1 MGFSVSG
8 SAAVIFVAA
17 FIGFGMFYT
26 ATANSFERVN
36 DAREDQRDRLLDQ
49 QNTEISLVSATWNA
63 TGSENLVVTV
73 DNTGSE
79 TLSVEETDLLVD
91 NDYQTEYETTVN
103 TNPSNPSTDI
113 WASQEQLEITVTS
126 LSTEPVRV
134 KVVTENGIAETAEV
148 S

>member
-17 FIGFGMFYT
+17 FIGFGMFYS

-49 QNTEISLVSATWNA
+49 QNTDISIISATWNS
-63 TGSENLVVTV
+63 TGEDNLVVTV

-91 NDYQTEYETTVN
+91 NDYYSGYDTTVDDEG
-103 TNPSNPSTDI
+103 STDI
-113 WASQEQLEITVTS
+113 WASQEQLTITVRS
-126 LSTEPVRV
+126 LSSQPDRV
-134 KVVTENGIAETAEV
+134 KIVTENGVADTMVV

>member
-17 FIGFGMFYT
+17 FIGFGMFYS

-49 QNTEISLVSATWNA
+49 QNTDISLVSATWNSS
-63 TGSENLVVTV
+63 GSEDLVVTV

-91 NDYQTEYETTVN
+91 NDYRSNYETAVDGVG
-103 TNPSNPSTDI
+103 STDI
-113 WASQEQLEITVTS
+113 WASQERLEITVSS
-126 LSTEPVRV
+126 LSSQPDRV
-134 KVVTENGIAETAEV
+134 KIVTENGIADTMVV

>member
-17 FIGFGMFYT
+17 FIGFGMFYS

-79 TLSVEETDLLVD
+79 TLSVEATDLLVD
-91 NDYQTEYETTVN
+91 NDYQTGYDTTVD
-103 TNPSNPSTDI
+103 TDPSTDI

-126 LSTEPVRV
+126 FTSGPDRV
-134 KVVTENGIAETAEV
+134 KVVTENGIADTAEV